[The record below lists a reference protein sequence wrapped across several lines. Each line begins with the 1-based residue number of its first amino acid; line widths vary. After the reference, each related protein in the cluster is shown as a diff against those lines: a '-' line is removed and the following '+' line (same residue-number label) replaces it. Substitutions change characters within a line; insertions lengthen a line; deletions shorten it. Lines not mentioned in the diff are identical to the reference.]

1 MDSRNQTFLLTE
13 EDESELAQI
22 PQSLWSQEPSDVGL
36 IKGILCQNQL
46 LKNKLLN
53 WTSEAEKAFCDIKQA
68 LTSNLALALPNYSK
82 PFIQMVD
89 CKDKYMTSVLGQ
101 QHGDKLRPIAYFSS
115 KLDNVARALPHCVR
129 AVIAAS
135 IAVEAS
141 AGIVLFH
148 PLTLY
153 YCKPI

>member
-1 MDSRNQTFLLTE
+1 
-13 EDESELAQI
+13 
-22 PQSLWSQEPSDVGL
+22 QSLWSQGPSDVGL
-36 IKGILCQNQL
+36 IKGILPVQVRP
-46 LKNKLLN
+46 KTEY
-53 WTSEAEKAFCDIKQA
+53 WPSEKAFCDIKQA

-82 PFIQMVD
+82 PFIEMVD

-129 AVIAAS
+129 AVVAAS
-135 IAVEAS
+135 MAVEAS

-148 PLTLY
+148 PRPLRSHMQWLLY